1 MPDGRLRLGLPDCVR
16 VRVLGEKDGRPRG
29 DPRPGMR
36 GKGRR
41 NEREERRGTM
51 NERAKSRQMT
61 LASLVFG
68 AAVFMAGYVLRERA
82 TPLTLGTHAEFPP
95 FEYREEPG
103 GRIVGFDLELARA
116 VAEKAGRPLRVV
128 DMPFE
133 DLIPALE
140 AGEVDFVMVAMT
152 ITPERAKRVD
162 FSRPYYRATQ
172 VAMVRAGDPEP
183 AAKEELEDK
192 RIGAQSGTTSY
203 AWAREIAGAAN
214 AKGVPTARAAAMA
227 LANGEVDCIFVDEQP
242 AEALGKTFPGLK
254 IVRIPFEVEEYGAAV
269 RKGNRALLET
279 IDRTLEE
286 LVADGR
292 HEWFVDRW
300 MVMPQ

>member
-1 MPDGRLRLGLPDCVR
+1 
-16 VRVLGEKDGRPRG
+16 
-29 DPRPGMR
+29 
-36 GKGRR
+36 
-41 NEREERRGTM
+41 M
-51 NERAKSRQMT
+51 NDNRAKSRNMT

-68 AAVFMAGYVLRERA
+68 AAVFLTGYVLRERA
-82 TPLTLGTHAEFPP
+82 SPLTLGTHAEFPP
-95 FEYREEPG
+95 FEHREEPG
-103 GRIVGFDLELARA
+103 GRIVGFDMELARA
-116 VAEKAGRPLRVV
+116 VAEKAGRALRVV

-140 AGEVDFVMVAMT
+140 EGEVDFVMVAMT
-152 ITPERAKRVD
+152 VTPERAKRVD

-172 VAMVRAGDPEP
+172 VAMLRAGDPEP
-183 AAKEELEDK
+183 ASKEELGDR

-214 AKGVPTARAAAMA
+214 AKALPTARAAAQA
-227 LANGEVDCIFVDEQP
+227 LANGEVDCILVDEQP
-242 AEALGKTFPGLK
+242 AAALAKNIPGLK
-254 IVRIPFEVEEYGAAV
+254 IVRIPFEVEEYAAAV
-269 RKGNRALLET
+269 RKGNRGLLET